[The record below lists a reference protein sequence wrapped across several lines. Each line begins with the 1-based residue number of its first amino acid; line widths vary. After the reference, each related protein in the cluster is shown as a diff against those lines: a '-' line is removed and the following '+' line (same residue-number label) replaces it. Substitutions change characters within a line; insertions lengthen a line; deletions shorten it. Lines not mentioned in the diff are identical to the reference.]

1 MSTIEENLAP
11 IPNDL
16 IVQILSRLPAE
27 SVARCRCLSKL
38 WGSILHRPYFTEL
51 FLTRSWARPRLL
63 FALKRE
69 DAWSFYSLPQR
80 QHDLHDKASP
90 PLVAYSDFHM
100 KFPKDIISPEYHGF
114 TSGLICFSRKSITLK
129 SQEETVICE
138 PRTGQYATVPKL
150 LRYGKSFLGYD
161 PIGKQFKV
169 LFMDHTDCVTHC
181 SDVHR
186 VLTLG
191 NGIMEWRKIKC
202 SCSLFHHVMDDEG
215 ICINGILYF
224 SSKQRYY
231 FPCDVKIVCF
241 DVRSEKFKSI
251 DVEWDSGWHVKLVN
265 YKGKIG
271 VVTWKGLY
279 ELSIS
284 VLEDVE
290 KQEWSKYVYTLP
302 ENNILDSSKYSI
314 AGVTATGEIV
324 FSGNFTR
331 GPFYVVYF
339 SLESNTL
346 QSVEIQGLEKDHRV
360 CAYVDLVEDLNV
372 NNAKYLKSSPRLNV
386 ITVRPKPQERNS
398 ALSVKNKP

>member
-1 MSTIEENLAP
+1 MCHLHSQIFLTVSSQTAQLQIMSTIEENLAP

-150 LRYGKSFLGYD
+150 
-161 PIGKQFKV
+161 
-169 LFMDHTDCVTHC
+169 
-181 SDVHR
+181 
-186 VLTLG
+186 
-191 NGIMEWRKIKC
+191 
-202 SCSLFHHVMDDEG
+202 
-215 ICINGILYF
+215 
-224 SSKQRYY
+224 
-231 FPCDVKIVCF
+231 
-241 DVRSEKFKSI
+241 
-251 DVEWDSGWHVKLVN
+251 
-265 YKGKIG
+265 
-271 VVTWKGLY
+271 
-279 ELSIS
+279 
-284 VLEDVE
+284 
-290 KQEWSKYVYTLP
+290 
-302 ENNILDSSKYSI
+302 
-314 AGVTATGEIV
+314 
-324 FSGNFTR
+324 
-331 GPFYVVYF
+331 
-339 SLESNTL
+339 
-346 QSVEIQGLEKDHRV
+346 
-360 CAYVDLVEDLNV
+360 
-372 NNAKYLKSSPRLNV
+372 
-386 ITVRPKPQERNS
+386 
-398 ALSVKNKP
+398 